1 MQDYHLVIIDDVST
15 DDTPKVIRQLD
26 PHVSVRMDRKGLQGG
41 ARNEGT
47 KYCTEDLYTLFLDDD
62 DVLMSDDVF
71 EKIRK
76 TAESNN
82 FPDII
87 QMNYRK
93 TINGELR
100 PHKDRYQYQ
109 PTPKNICC
117 VGTPVAPW
125 TKAVKTSLVVP
136 FPEGLINGED
146 VIQHIQQCDVSE
158 TAAIINDDCVNWIIR
173 PGSASQNHANI
184 LWQAG
189 WYLEAYNLYMHL
201 DSFNHDWAKA
211 AAERRIARIRQQI
224 IKGR

>member
-1 MQDYHLVIIDDVST
+1 MSFLRVIIPTWNNADLLPRMVNSIRQQTMQDYHLVIIDDMST

-26 PHVSVRMDRKGLQGG
+26 PHVSVRMDRKALQGG

-109 PTPKNICC
+109 PTPK
-117 VGTPVAPW
+117 TSVA
-125 TKAVKTSLVVP
+125 
-136 FPEGLINGED
+136 
-146 VIQHIQQCDVSE
+146 
-158 TAAIINDDCVNWIIR
+158 
-173 PGSASQNHANI
+173 
-184 LWQAG
+184 
-189 WYLEAYNLYMHL
+189 
-201 DSFNHDWAKA
+201 
-211 AAERRIARIRQQI
+211 
-224 IKGR
+224 